1 MDVDTLAGWWDA
13 FELWVTQ
20 LWFPFQVVLV
30 IAILLPACWWA
41 ARLIDIAVD
50 RVSAAVSRRRKL
62 NGGTPP
68 VNGRTPQ

>member
-1 MDVDTLAGWWDA
+1 MDTLANWWDA

-20 LWFPFQVVLV
+20 LWFPFQVALV

-50 RVSAAVSRRRKL
+50 RVSAAVSRRRD
-62 NGGTPP
+62 
-68 VNGRTPQ
+68 VNGRTPR